1 MSVRRT
7 KIIRDL
13 LANKSRSLLII
24 LAIAI
29 GVAAFGLMITGRIVL
44 EENLRDGYAG
54 TSPAHSLLSVS
65 SFDDDL
71 LKFVRSMDGV
81 SAAQAERVD
90 QARILS
96 TADTW
101 LSFEM
106 HSLPDSS
113 LVNMLTLEENAVH
126 PPPLNGIVIERS
138 V

>member
-24 LAIAI
+24 LAVAI

-44 EENLRDGYAG
+44 HDNLRDGYAA
-54 TSPAHSLLSVS
+54 TNPAHAMLSLS

-71 LKFVRSMDGV
+71 LKFVQSMDGV

-96 TADTW
+96 APDTW

-106 HSLPDSS
+106 HSLPESS
-113 LVNMLTLEENAVH
+113 LINKLRLEEN
-126 PPPLNGIVIERS
+126 
-138 V
+138 